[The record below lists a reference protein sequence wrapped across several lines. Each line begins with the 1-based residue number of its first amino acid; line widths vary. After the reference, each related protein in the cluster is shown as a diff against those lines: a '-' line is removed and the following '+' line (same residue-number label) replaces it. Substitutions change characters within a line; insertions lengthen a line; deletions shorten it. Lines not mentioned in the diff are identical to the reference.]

1 MIEYIDRQ
9 ELIDAGRAIKLK
21 DICPDWNVPIVA
33 KALKQQGQAFLE
45 LIKKAPTEDV
55 VEVVR
60 CKDCV
65 QFMQQYDI
73 HNGRKLH
80 YGICKLH
87 SNKFHDEEVNCD
99 HFCSY
104 GKRKKE

>member
-1 MIEYIDRQ
+1 MDKLVKCATCLYNKNCQFIGTHKNTIVEGCTAYK
-9 ELIDAGRAIKLK
+9 DAT
-21 DICPDWNVPIVA
+21 NM
-33 KALKQQGQAFLE
+33 
-45 LIKKAPTEDV
+45 

-60 CKDCV
+60 CKNCE

-80 YGICKLH
+80 YGICKLN

-99 HFCSY
+99 HYCGY
-104 GKRKKE
+104 GKRKEGAEE